1 MALGPYTQK
10 LEERKGI
17 NMVLVKVC
25 EQYGQ
30 VTLRI
35 PYYPSTSAPCLVRGK
50 IIQRK
55 VLRMRP
61 GRRVAGEEKLK

>member
-1 MALGPYTQK
+1 MALGPYIQK

-50 IIQRK
+50 I
-55 VLRMRP
+55 V
-61 GRRVAGEEKLK
+61 